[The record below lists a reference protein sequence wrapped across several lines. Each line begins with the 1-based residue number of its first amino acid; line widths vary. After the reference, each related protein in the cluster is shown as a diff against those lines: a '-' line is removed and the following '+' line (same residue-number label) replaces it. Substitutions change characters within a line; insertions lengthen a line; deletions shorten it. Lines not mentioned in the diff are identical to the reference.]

1 MASRSW
7 ARPASPPEQ
16 PSTRQRRPAGIGE
29 PFLTAMS
36 VRVRVAPSSP
46 VGPRVRG
53 TWRFKETDLLPRR
66 EGTSRNGWQP
76 TADALLTMERR
87 RRPVATHGNGSGFS
101 LPFSALHDL
110 PLIATGC
117 NHGAP

>member
-1 MASRSW
+1 VTASDFSGSLELDTSACQSHPVKSLW
-7 ARPASPPEQ
+7 AFGF
-16 PSTRQRRPAGIGE
+16 AGLGV
-29 PFLTAMS
+29 L
-36 VRVRVAPSSP
+36 
-46 VGPRVRG
+46 
-53 TWRFKETDLLPRR
+53 KEIDLLPRG

-87 RRPVATHGNGSGFS
+87 TQPVAIHGNGFGLF
-101 LPFSALHDL
+101 LRFVRPRDL